1 MSLSEVTRTRSIA
14 ESSERSS
21 VVIRTSKQSLAC
33 KLIVTFLIM
42 LSIAT
47 KNGLVQSF
55 KSTSSYRGLF
65 RHSPLSYSKLVDR
78 NSRQFTS
85 TTLFS
90 DAAGS
95 DEKKVAAQ
103 KKKTS
108 MLTRA
113 SKVLTIRAAIVKTE
127 PEVNSFI
134 IDSNPDMKMTKKVQE
149 DMIADYARTVSRI
162 PTSIKAKKVPKE
174 SNPANEVEVSKKYA
188 PKYTPPASTSTATTS
203 TTTAVRPTA
212 VAAAVSP
219 SSGDSVYNSN
229 SMYTNTEYASPVMN
243 SQRTSSRAYSSS
255 AERSEEGS
263 EEGSLGDEVFENSQ
277 LTTHVTNMAFNSL
290 DVSENTKRALSEVMN
305 YK

>member
-1 MSLSEVTRTRSIA
+1 
-14 ESSERSS
+14 
-21 VVIRTSKQSLAC
+21 
-33 KLIVTFLIM
+33 
-42 LSIAT
+42 
-47 KNGLVQSF
+47 
-55 KSTSSYRGLF
+55 
-65 RHSPLSYSKLVDR
+65 
-78 NSRQFTS
+78 
-85 TTLFS
+85 
-90 DAAGS
+90 
-95 DEKKVAAQ
+95 
-103 KKKTS
+103 

>member
-1 MSLSEVTRTRSIA
+1 MSLSEVTRIKSIA

-55 KSTSSYRGLF
+55 KSVSSYRGLF